1 MEKISEFKVLENMVT
16 NKDNSKYD
24 FVLVTADSCTVCH
37 SILDNLKEK
46 KEVDTSRLANFEF
59 NNSVVKEWLASEYF
73 KKLVHVPILI
83 NLKDG
88 NNVRPESYENF
99 KNLIKD

>member
-1 MEKISEFKVLENMVT
+1 MEKISEFKVLETMVT
-16 NKDNSKYD
+16 NKDNSEYD

-37 SILDNLKEK
+37 SILDNLKDK
-46 KEVDTSRLANFEF
+46 KEVDTSRIAHFEF
-59 NNSVVKEWLASEYF
+59 NNSVVKEWLASDYF
-73 KKLVHVPILI
+73 KTLVHVPILI

-88 NNVRPESYENF
+88 TTVRPESYENF